1 MSQKLY
7 VGGLPYETTED
18 ELKNH
23 FSGAGTVTSTSI
35 ITDRNTGRSRGF
47 GFVEMS
53 SDEEAKGA
61 VEMFNDK
68 DFGGRKLTVNIA
80 RPRTDEGGGPRKSF
94 GGGYGRKR
102 E

>member
-1 MSQKLY
+1 M
-7 VGGLPYETTED
+7 GGLPYETTED

-23 FSGAGTVTSTSI
+23 FSGAGTVTSASI

-53 SDEEAKGA
+53 SDEEAKSA
-61 VEMFNDK
+61 VEMFNEK
-68 DFGGRKLTVNIA
+68 DFNGRKLTVNIA
-80 RPRTDEGGGPRKSF
+80 RPRTDEGGGPRGSF
-94 GGGYGRKR
+94 GGGGGYGRKR